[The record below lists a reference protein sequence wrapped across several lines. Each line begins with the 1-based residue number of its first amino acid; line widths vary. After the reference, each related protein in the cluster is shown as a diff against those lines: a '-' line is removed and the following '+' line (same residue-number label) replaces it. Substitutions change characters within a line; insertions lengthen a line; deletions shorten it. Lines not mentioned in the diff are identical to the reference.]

1 MTPKHNQSLSWSLRH
16 VNPFVLFYLL
26 AVDAVLSKLLL
37 IAGQAVVVGILL
49 HEAPGANGLLATVAG
64 ETVLMP
70 TVALML
76 HLFRAWWVEGA
87 EREREKRRVGET
99 QHLQLTMFSLC
110 FYMPE
115 FSHELNKNSYSRSHY
130 TSGIQISL
138 RQLQLMAMSWF
149 LLMACWQL
157 LTKVIKSTV
166 VPTD

>member
-1 MTPKHNQSLSWSLRH
+1 M
-16 VNPFVLFYLL
+16 LFYLL

-87 EREREKRRVGET
+87 ERERERKEEWEK
-99 QHLQLTMFSLC
+99 LSISNSLC
-110 FYMPE
+110 FHYVFICLSFHM
-115 FSHELNKNSYSRSHY
+115 NSIKTHTVGPTILLVFRSASANYS
-130 TSGIQISL
+130 
-138 RQLQLMAMSWF
+138 
-149 LLMACWQL
+149 
-157 LTKVIKSTV
+157 
-166 VPTD
+166 

>member
-1 MTPKHNQSLSWSLRH
+1 M
-16 VNPFVLFYLL
+16 LFYLL

-87 EREREKRRVGET
+87 ERERERKEEWEK
-99 QHLQLTMFSLC
+99 LSISNSLC
-110 FYMPE
+110 FHYVFICLSFHM
-115 FSHELNKNSYSRSHY
+115 NSIKTRTVGPTILLVFRSASANYS
-130 TSGIQISL
+130 
-138 RQLQLMAMSWF
+138 
-149 LLMACWQL
+149 
-157 LTKVIKSTV
+157 
-166 VPTD
+166 